1 MPRERLRALL
11 AGLASGRRAAADDP
25 FTDWDSIAKLEGMLA
40 IEAAFGIQLPD
51 EALGGVRTFEELAAL
66 VERACA
72 DRPAT
77 PPAGGTPAWLTP
89 PLPPA
94 PVARWGRPCSG
105 LLTAW
110 MRLWFRLRVTG
121 REHLMASGPC
131 LLCANHSSHLD
142 GPALLAAAGPARDRV
157 VFAAAKDYFF
167 TRPRLA
173 AWSARALPMI
183 PWERGGDLAA
193 MRENLRH
200 LAACRAA
207 GRIVVFFPEGGRSR
221 DGTLQPFKEGLAFFA
236 EQLGLPVVPAWIGGT
251 HRALPKGASFPRPGR
266 LTVAFGPPVQW
277 AGEGAALGA
286 TVRRRMLALGETAP

>member
-1 MPRERLRALL
+1 MVREELRQLL
-11 AGLASGRRAAADDP
+11 AGMAAGDPARPVEERFAAAD
-25 FTDWDSIAKLEGMLA
+25 SIARFEGVLA
-40 IEAAFGIQLPD
+40 IEAALGITLPD
-51 EALGGVRTFEELAAL
+51 EALAQVRSFDDLVTL
-66 VERACA
+66 VERVQAA
-72 DRPAT
+72 PNAMRPT
-77 PPAGGTPAWLTP
+77 SDTPAWLRA
-89 PLPPA
+89 PLPPV
-94 PVARWGRPCSG
+94 PVARWGRLSG
-105 LLTAW
+105 LALSAV
-110 MRLWFRLRVTG
+110 MRTWFRLRVAG
-121 REHLMASGPC
+121 HGHLPADAC
-131 LLCANHSSHLD
+131 LLCANHASHLD
-142 GPALLAAAGPARDRV
+142 GPALLAAAGAERDRL

-173 AWSARALPMI
+173 AWSARALPLI

-266 LTVAFGPPVQW
+266 LTVTF
-277 AGEGAALGA
+277 GAALREAGPALPGIVRARILALRDA
-286 TVRRRMLALGETAP
+286 TV